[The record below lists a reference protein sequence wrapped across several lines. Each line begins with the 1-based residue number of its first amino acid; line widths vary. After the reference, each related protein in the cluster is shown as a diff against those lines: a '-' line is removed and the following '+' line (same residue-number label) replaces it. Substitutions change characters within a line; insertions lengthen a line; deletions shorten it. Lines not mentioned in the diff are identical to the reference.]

1 MTLQPS
7 SKPKPGKVYRNGTAW
22 ICSGAEL
29 VAQEKK
35 NWVGPGLSQGAA
47 AKQRVIVKKQDTF
60 DSRAI
65 NQARVGNR

>member
-7 SKPKPGKVYRNGTAW
+7 PKPKPGKVYRNGTAW
-22 ICSGAEL
+22 IYSGAEL

-47 AKQRVIVKKQDTF
+47 VKQRVIV
-60 DSRAI
+60 
-65 NQARVGNR
+65 